1 MRVKEAKAQAKA
13 KAKARAKLTSQPASA
28 NVAVRRPAG
37 TTPTMAIAEMVLI
50 ARKLTIMR
58 PTVITWNGNWPILLR
73 RTRGNSL
80 AHTRA
85 TAMAM
90 MAMMMAMAT
99 GNEPASS

>member
-50 ARKLTIMR
+50 ARKLTMMR
-58 PTVITWNGNWPILLR
+58 PTVNTWNGNWPILLR
-73 RTRGNSL
+73 RMCDISL
-80 AHTRA
+80 ALTRA

-90 MAMMMAMAT
+90 MAMMMAMAA
-99 GNEPASS
+99 GEPASS